1 MTQWQDS
8 GSTVVQKQKPRE
20 AGVPTMLHWV
30 ENLTAVARLQLR
42 HGFSPWSRHF
52 HVPQVWPLK
61 KEKTKPREAV

>member
-42 HGFSPWSRHF
+42 HGFSDRERKY
-52 HVPQVWPLK
+52 QGREVW
-61 KEKTKPREAV
+61 A